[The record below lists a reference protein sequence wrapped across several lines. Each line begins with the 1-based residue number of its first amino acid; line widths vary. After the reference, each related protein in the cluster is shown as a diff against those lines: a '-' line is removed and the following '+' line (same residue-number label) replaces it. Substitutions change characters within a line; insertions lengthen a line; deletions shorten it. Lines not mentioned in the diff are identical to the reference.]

1 MSRCLISVE
10 GESGP
15 SQPSSCFRPQTAIT
29 TGWLRLDCV
38 PSLTVGLDTSQ
49 SLQNEKQLE
58 SRAGV
63 GLAAIDAAARYVA
76 VSTV

>member
-1 MSRCLISVE
+1 MLK
-10 GESGP
+10 ESQGRHNR
-15 SQPSSCFRPQTAIT
+15 RPAFDPKLQLRQD
-29 TGWLRLDCV
+29 GLRLDCV